1 MKRKNIFVSNN
12 YTQIAG
18 DYCDHNPLE
27 CSGLTKQ
34 FTSVLGLSA
43 RLRYLHNIYTIY
55 NQQVCFLT
63 PAKLNIR
70 IVDQVCLEQQQ
81 QPPLNPRTHI
91 FCSASSSAAPPP
103 ASASLTSS
111 HNYRQ
116 NFGAVN

>member
-27 CSGLTKQ
+27 CWGLTKQ

-81 QPPLNPRTHI
+81 PLLTPRTHI

-103 ASASLTSS
+103 APASLTSS